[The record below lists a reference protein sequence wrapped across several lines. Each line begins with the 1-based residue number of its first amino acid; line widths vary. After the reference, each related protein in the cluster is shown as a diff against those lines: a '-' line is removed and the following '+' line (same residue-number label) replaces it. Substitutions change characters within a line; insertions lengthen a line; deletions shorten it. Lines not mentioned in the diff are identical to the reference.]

1 MIVVF
6 WIIFGLTLFAAAL
19 SMQMRIMI
27 AITLARCLAADRPK
41 FEYEEARRLIRY
53 VRHDGA
59 LEDELEPVRALFADK
74 YAQAW
79 GHLRTARRAS
89 VLLMPVVL
97 GLAILY
103 RFVLFGS

>member
-1 MIVVF
+1 MIVAF
-6 WIIFGLTLFAAAL
+6 WIIFGITLFAAAL

-41 FEYEEARRLIRY
+41 YEYEEARRLVRY
-53 VRHDGA
+53 VRHEGA
-59 LEDELEPVRALFADK
+59 LEEDLEPIRTLFAEK
-74 YAQAW
+74 YSQAW